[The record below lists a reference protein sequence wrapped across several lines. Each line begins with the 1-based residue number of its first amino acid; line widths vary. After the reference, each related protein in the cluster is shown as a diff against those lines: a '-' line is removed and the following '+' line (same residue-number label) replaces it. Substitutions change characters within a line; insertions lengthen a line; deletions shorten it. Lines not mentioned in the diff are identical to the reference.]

1 MKDYMKILSENI
13 LSLRK
18 KLGMTQESLGEKLGI
33 SFQAVSKWENGL
45 SCPDVLTL
53 PEPADIFGVSTDTL
67 FGRNA
72 DTNKENMFS
81 WEDDP
86 DTVYPAAFRGDKL
99 LEFSKED
106 NHDFVFKYDGEP
118 KNVYC
123 RGSLECSGD
132 INGIV
137 NAERDIECKGD
148 IIGNANAG
156 KDIRCDGDIIKDA
169 NAGCN
174 ISCGDII
181 GNAKAG
187 VDISCGGDI
196 SDDAWAGVSI
206 R

>member
-18 KLGMTQESLGEKLGI
+18 KLGMTRESLGEKLGI

-45 SCPDVLTL
+45 SCPDVPTL
-53 PEPADIFGVSTDTL
+53 PELADIFGVSTDTL

-86 DTVYPAAFRGDKL
+86 DTVYLAAFCGHKL
-99 LEFSKED
+99 LEFSKVGGT
-106 NHDFVFKYDGEP
+106 DFTFNYDGDP
-118 KNVYC
+118 KNIYC
-123 RGSLECSGD
+123 IGNLKCNED

-137 NAERDIECKGD
+137 NTGGNIECEGD
-148 IIGNANAG
+148 INGNTNTG
-156 KDIRCDGDIIKDA
+156 NDINCG
-169 NAGCN
+169 GN
-174 ISCGDII
+174 IR
-181 GNAKAG
+181 GNAKAR

-196 SDDAWAGVSI
+196 SGDA
-206 R
+206 